1 MGDWFGSSTTK
12 PSTPQWVLEATSPT
26 AVNPYRAEVRMRAAG
41 TQNYLKAAAERA
53 KPSYVSDP
61 NDATAWMLTW
71 EGGELTNATAV
82 TIYQHELPDKPHV
95 YGGYLDSNLWSNNG
109 GKGAYSWGTSEGNLA
124 WRVIVAD

>member
-1 MGDWFGSSTTK
+1 
-12 PSTPQWVLEATSPT
+12 
-26 AVNPYRAEVRMRAAG
+26 
-41 TQNYLKAAAERA
+41 
-53 KPSYVSDP
+53 
-61 NDATAWMLTW
+61 MLTW

-82 TIYQHELPDKPHV
+82 TIYQHELPDKWVTHRV